1 MASTPKT
8 GTALTEVLPTLASVP
23 LKVTDLLPKFGI
35 KKKGI
40 DPDKFINKFITIN
53 QESFKFLDIEVKP
66 YRNDDIDRGVIITTS
81 RYAGSVPIKSP
92 ISSQFTVD
100 LRVKGSYNKKTSDEQ
115 IFNLLGRLNL
125 IQLPEYY
132 DKLKLVSNYHRPPTY
147 IETLNF
153 VNLYIEA
160 RRIHWTK
167 FVSIFKDES
176 VARGSTDWISYSL
189 EIDPQKKLN
198 FHNKINSQTLF
209 HKEWKQINF
218 VLKKCIEELNSHPT
232 PNKIRNTYSEKLSL
246 LKRGLNKNTITSV
259 KEFKISG
266 HDPIIIKELK
276 KIGNMILQDNSNVDY
291 AWRFDIAELYEK
303 YIGYIFQNSSKS
315 YGWSLKTNQKYPITG
330 DKTSWTLNYLEPDII
345 LCKNSNQ
352 IIIDAKYKS
361 YFLQGR
367 KKSNDNTRKES
378 FRHDLHQVLAY
389 STFLNSEQK
398 NVFIVC
404 PIFIKEN
411 KEENNNG
418 ENEKKNQGSLTLIRH
433 QSISSPFSLTK
444 VNIYL
449 IGIPLI
455 FDKID
460 KIVEEVKKYI
470 SDFFPH

>member
-8 GTALTEVLPTLASVP
+8 GTALIEVLPTLASVP
-23 LKVTDLLPKFGI
+23 LKVIDLLPKFGI

-40 DPDKFINKFITIN
+40 DPDKFINKLITIN

-66 YRNDDIDRGVIITTS
+66 YRNDDIDRGIIITTS

-100 LRVKGSYNKKTSDEQ
+100 LRVKGSYNKDTSDDQ
-115 IFNLLGRLNL
+115 IFNLLGKLDL
-125 IQLPEYY
+125 IQLPEY
-132 DKLKLVSNYHRPPTY
+132 DNKLKLVSDYHRPPTY

-160 RRIHWTK
+160 KRLHWTK

-189 EIDPQKKLN
+189 EIDPQKKLT

-218 VLKKCIEELNSHPT
+218 VLKKCIEELNSPST
-232 PNKIRNTYSEKLSL
+232 PYKIRNNYSEKLSL

-276 KIGNMILQDNSNVDY
+276 KIGNMILQANSNVDY

-303 YIGYIFQNSSKS
+303 YIGYIFKNSSKR
-315 YGWSLKTNQKYPITG
+315 YGWSLKSNQKFPITG

-345 LCKNSNQ
+345 LCKNSTQ

-361 YFLQGR
+361 YLLLGW
-367 KKSNDNTRKES
+367 KSSNNTIHKES
-378 FRHDLHQVLAY
+378 FRHDLHQILAY

-398 NVFIVC
+398 IVIMVS

-411 KEENNNG
+411 KVENNS
-418 ENEKKNQGSLTLIRH
+418 EESERKNQDSLTFLRH

-444 VNIYL
+444 VNFYL
-449 IGIPLI
+449 MGIPLI

-460 KIVEEVKKYI
+460 KIIEEVKTYI
-470 SDFFPH
+470 NDLFPH